1 MSSYRYPSTS
11 SLSSNHSHS
20 HSHSHNHSHGS
31 YPSTSSI
38 GSCSSSHGGGY
49 TRSSGQRPDS
59 FSSGYGSGYTS
70 PGYVSPILSSPTFK
84 YAHSSPLHSPTSP
97 SSPTMKVYDVNSNPR
112 EQTEYER
119 SLEYHQAPDTFP
131 CGHVLCHKCL
141 RKFINTMGGAY
152 GARCPVCRLCVSGED
167 VSLASMGLPS
177 EKPREDE
184 EAPISLLNNYGE
196 IVKKFNGIQQNLRR
210 LKDESVQSRSMGMT
224 YTNTTCHLCRESHP
238 TLRVIQ
244 VSQVG

>member
-1 MSSYRYPSTS
+1 M
-11 SLSSNHSHS
+11 
-20 HSHSHNHSHGS
+20 
-31 YPSTSSI
+31 
-38 GSCSSSHGGGY
+38 
-49 TRSSGQRPDS
+49 
-59 FSSGYGSGYTS
+59 
-70 PGYVSPILSSPTFK
+70 
-84 YAHSSPLHSPTSP
+84 
-97 SSPTMKVYDVNSNPR
+97 
-112 EQTEYER
+112 
-119 SLEYHQAPDTFP
+119 
-131 CGHVLCHKCL
+131 LCHKCL

-152 GARCPVCRLCVSGED
+152 GARCPVCRLCVSEED

-224 YTNTTCHLCRESHP
+224 YTNTTCHLCRQSHP

-244 VSQVG
+244 VSQVGQRCLVMMIKDDNVQSGSMGMTYTNTMCHLCRESHPTLRVRLSSDV